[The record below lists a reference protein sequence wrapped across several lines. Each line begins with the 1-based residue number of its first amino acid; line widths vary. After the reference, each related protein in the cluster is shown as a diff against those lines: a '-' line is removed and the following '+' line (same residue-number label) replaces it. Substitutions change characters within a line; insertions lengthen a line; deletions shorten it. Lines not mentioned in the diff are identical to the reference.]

1 MHSYF
6 TFIYF
11 YPRRKYSVDNILCF
25 ISGIYYSI
33 LKIYLDKIFMK
44 NDILYFGNVTF
55 LIILYYNYYSFTKRN
70 VCIVSVTNC
79 LFSLY
84 NYINFNEN

>member
-25 ISGIYYSI
+25 TSGIYYSI
-33 LKIYLDKIFMK
+33 LKIYLDKTFMK

-70 VCIVSVTNC
+70 IYIVSITNC